1 MNSQKRRSARNR
13 SAQTIAPQSLLS
25 AGYFET
31 PHSNWILQPEK
42 KLMLAIL
49 EDAIDCFQSNV
60 FAQTLKRKWLFYQA
74 EKWIVQVGDGWVF
87 SFENICKT
95 LRLDPASVRKALLR
109 RLLALLTTDRRK
121 KRETEAHSE
130 GERQQSG
137 RRPSLATARC
147 GEF

>member
-74 EKWIVQVGDGWVF
+74 EKWIVQVGDGWVCF
-87 SFENICKT
+87 P
-95 LRLDPASVRKALLR
+95 LRTFA
-109 RLLALLTTDRRK
+109 RLYGLTPPPCARPCC
-121 KRETEAHSE
+121 E
-130 GERQQSG
+130 GY
-137 RRPSLATARC
+137 SL
-147 GEF
+147 F